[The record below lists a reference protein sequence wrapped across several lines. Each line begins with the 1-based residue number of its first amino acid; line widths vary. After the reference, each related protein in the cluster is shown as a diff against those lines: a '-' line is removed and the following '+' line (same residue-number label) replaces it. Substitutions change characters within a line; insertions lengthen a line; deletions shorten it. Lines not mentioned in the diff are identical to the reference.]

1 MPTRRGTV
9 SIDDMSDNNDLLL
22 ASFKAMLDSA
32 LKDHRNIFE
41 AQLEEAEELHR
52 QQRDEDWEAIQNL
65 HATHRSIMTQQS
77 ILAATSAFEFPPAT
91 PRSTELPALASV
103 HQQPPTPH
111 VVPAPVHPL
120 LASAPVIQPVAV
132 TPRIIF
138 SEKMVWPKIPSTDD
152 FKQLQGWR
160 SKFLSTLTSCD
171 LADLYNPIAKDLHL
185 TSCDEAMKKRLHFH
199 ICSCLPDSHP
209 MITNDAYYSDGLLLW
224 HDFTATIKQQPS
236 FQLRRQLHTVFLTST
251 FRDPSED
258 VFTYYSRLLA
268 DANRI
273 NEGQPTPSISP
284 ADLRQQLLLTLGSE
298 FTFIVEAIS
307 EQRLDPSYLSDPIQT
322 VLQKLQT
329 ILTSKHQSPRGPT
342 TATAGYALATV
353 RTTPPRETELVAMN
367 YRIDA
372 LTDAMTNVV
381 SQLVAASRHPSP
393 HRPTTP
399 PRRPAT
405 PPTLSLPQ
413 LTREARRVPKYCWTH
428 GAVGHMGTDCLQP
441 SPDHKPGATFADRQG
456 GSEYKTTRRAYK

>member
-1 MPTRRGTV
+1 
-9 SIDDMSDNNDLLL
+9 
-22 ASFKAMLDSA
+22 
-32 LKDHRNIFE
+32 
-41 AQLEEAEELHR
+41 
-52 QQRDEDWEAIQNL
+52 
-65 HATHRSIMTQQS
+65 
-77 ILAATSAFEFPPAT
+77 
-91 PRSTELPALASV
+91 
-103 HQQPPTPH
+103 
-111 VVPAPVHPL
+111 
-120 LASAPVIQPVAV
+120 
-132 TPRIIF
+132 
-138 SEKMVWPKIPSTDD
+138 
-152 FKQLQGWR
+152 
-160 SKFLSTLTSCD
+160 
-171 LADLYNPIAKDLHL
+171 
-185 TSCDEAMKKRLHFH
+185 
-199 ICSCLPDSHP
+199 

-268 DANRI
+268 DATRI
-273 NEGQPTPSISP
+273 NEGQPTPSIST

-298 FTFIVEAIS
+298 FSFIVESIT

-353 RTTPPRETELVAMN
+353 RTTAPRESDLLTVNHRL
-367 YRIDA
+367 DA
-372 LTDAMTNVV
+372 LTDAVSNVV
-381 SQLVAASRHPSP
+381 SQLVTASRHPLP

-405 PPTLSLPQ
+405 PPPTSINPIAP
-413 LTREARRVPKYCWTH
+413 EARRVPKYCWTH
-428 GAVGHMGTDCLQP
+428 GAVGHMGTDCQQP

-456 GSEYKTTRRAYK
+456 GSEYKTMRRTNK

>member
-22 ASFKAMLDSA
+22 TSFKAMLDSA

-152 FKQLQGWR
+152 FKQLHLSVFHMPCRLDHNMHHIRIQPQDMAQGLNMHQT
-160 SKFLSTLTSCD
+160 KK
-171 LADLYNPIAKDLHL
+171 NLHL
-185 TSCDEAMKKRLHFH
+185 
-199 ICSCLPDSHP
+199 
-209 MITNDAYYSDGLLLW
+209 
-224 HDFTATIKQQPS
+224 
-236 FQLRRQLHTVFLTST
+236 
-251 FRDPSED
+251 
-258 VFTYYSRLLA
+258 
-268 DANRI
+268 
-273 NEGQPTPSISP
+273 
-284 ADLRQQLLLTLGSE
+284 
-298 FTFIVEAIS
+298 
-307 EQRLDPSYLSDPIQT
+307 
-322 VLQKLQT
+322 
-329 ILTSKHQSPRGPT
+329 
-342 TATAGYALATV
+342 
-353 RTTPPRETELVAMN
+353 
-367 YRIDA
+367 
-372 LTDAMTNVV
+372 
-381 SQLVAASRHPSP
+381 
-393 HRPTTP
+393 
-399 PRRPAT
+399 
-405 PPTLSLPQ
+405 
-413 LTREARRVPKYCWTH
+413 
-428 GAVGHMGTDCLQP
+428 
-441 SPDHKPGATFADRQG
+441 
-456 GSEYKTTRRAYK
+456 